1 MNISS
6 YHMQNMMIL
15 IQLLKQNLY
24 WGELLNKKSS
34 KITKTEKIKE
44 GWKSTKMAIAQSK
57 TAELFHYWSS
67 ILEILRFHLNM
78 NRKSSFLLL
87 FMNRV
92 SHFFW
97 QRSKNCEFNSI
108 SLKFLKSCY
117 PPVWHFTKNWI
128 LSPWI
133 PIIMQNQIEN
143 HNQ

>member
-1 MNISS
+1 MKTNSTNFVNFFFGMHQNPSPSFEFILKLHVCLQKLPLSS
-6 YHMQNMMIL
+6 RYKRFCDIL
-15 IQLLKQNLY
+15 KM
-24 WGELLNKKSS
+24 
-34 KITKTEKIKE
+34 KI
-44 GWKSTKMAIAQSK
+44 
-57 TAELFHYWSS
+57 
-67 ILEILRFHLNM
+67 EILNEHFFRIFKRSL
-78 NRKSSFLLL
+78 KTLIFY
-87 FMNRV
+87 NRV